1 MYVVIVAA
9 LCFYRLEV
17 CYSWDMEYN
26 VDFVFWLFHFPVNAE
41 RGESNL
47 ALALHRWE
55 DMVFDLN
62 AKTSNQMLVSWLLMC
77 EWVERCSHL
86 G

>member
-1 MYVVIVAA
+1 MAD
-9 LCFYRLEV
+9 LCFYRLEL
-17 CYSWDMEYN
+17 CYSWNVEYN
-26 VDFVFWLFHFPVNAE
+26 VDFVFRLFNSSGNAK

-62 AKTSNQMLVSWLLMC
+62 VRTSNQMLISWLLMC
-77 EWVERCSHL
+77 E
-86 G
+86 

>member
-1 MYVVIVAA
+1 
-9 LCFYRLEV
+9 
-17 CYSWDMEYN
+17 MEYN
-26 VDFVFWLFHFPVNAE
+26 IDFVFRVLNSSVNAE

-62 AKTSNQMLVSWLLMC
+62 ARTRNQMLVSWPLMC
-77 EWVERCSHL
+77 E
-86 G
+86 

>member
-1 MYVVIVAA
+1 MAP
-9 LCFYRLEV
+9 LCFYRLEPCHSSDV
-17 CYSWDMEYN
+17 EYN
-26 VDFVFWLFHFPVNAE
+26 VDFVFQFFNFSVNAE

-62 AKTSNQMLVSWLLMC
+62 ARTSNQMLVSWLLMC
-77 EWVERCSHL
+77 E
-86 G
+86 